1 MEGYAVDVHSFG
13 GEPCRPA
20 TRFPMKNVSEY
31 RQHAQEC
38 RELAKQMPSGAQ
50 REQLLEMARTWDRL
64 ADERSALVRRNTEVG
79 RDVERDEETN
89 RN

>member
-1 MEGYAVDVHSFG
+1 
-13 GEPCRPA
+13 
-20 TRFPMKNVSEY
+20 MKNASEY

-64 ADERSALVRRNTEVG
+64 ADERSALVRRKTEVG
-79 RDVERDEETN
+79 RDVERDEEAN